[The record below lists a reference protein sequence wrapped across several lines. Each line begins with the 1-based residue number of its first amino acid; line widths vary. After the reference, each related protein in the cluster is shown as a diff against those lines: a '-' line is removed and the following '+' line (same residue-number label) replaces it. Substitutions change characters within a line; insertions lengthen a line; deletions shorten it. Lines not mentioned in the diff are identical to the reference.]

1 VKRYLAVAPLL
12 LLNGQLAAHP
22 HARVDQQA
30 ILSLDRG
37 SAVIEYRVVPSFK
50 DGTHMFDHLDA
61 NHDGVMSTGE
71 KRAYAAA
78 LMGSTRMIVD
88 GRRVQL
94 RPASVSIPPRSTM
107 SGGAGLMAVK
117 ANAPLQ
123 LSSYRSHE
131 IAVDIG
137 YALFKK
143 GWFIQPFYGSAL
155 TRKALPTLQRS
166 SSSFAVRITVP
177 KAAA

>member
-1 VKRYLAVAPLL
+1 MTRCFLGAALL
-12 LLNGQLAAHP
+12 FLNGQLAAHP
-22 HARVDQQA
+22 HASVDQQA

-61 NHDGVMSTGE
+61 NHDGVLSDGE

-88 GRRVQL
+88 GKRVRL
-94 RPASVSIPPRSTM
+94 RPSSVSIPPRSTM

-117 ANAPLQ
+117 ASAPLQ
-123 LSSYRSHE
+123 LSPQRSHE
-131 IAVDIG
+131 VAVNIG

-143 GWFIQPFYGSAL
+143 GWFIQPFYGAAL
-155 TRKALPTLQRS
+155 TGPASPNLRRS
-166 SSSFAVRITVP
+166 SSSSAVRIRVP
-177 KAAA
+177 KTAA